1 MFPTCILA
9 FILILFYVLYQLFFP
24 NYKFVYNEKYH
35 QLTMLMKKASCL
47 IYKIKDSISVTETV
61 VFFTCVFLN
70 TEH

>member
-1 MFPTCILA
+1 MH
-9 FILILFYVLYQLFFP
+9 FINYFP